1 MRKPAPLLM
10 ALSSTLLAATLLV
23 AGMASQPA
31 HAQLRWVE
39 GKHYIALPTTVGYET
54 PPGKL
59 EVLEVFSYGCIA
71 CNSAL
76 PAMNNLKASLPSDTV
91 MNFLHASF
99 IPQEAWPMF
108 QQAWLTA
115 KALGIAEST
124 HDMMFAAIWETG
136 EIPLL
141 DRASGRVRQPLP
153 TIEDAARFYARHSKV
168 KEAQFLETAKSFA
181 ISTQMKRSDELIK
194 GWRIPSTPSLVVNG
208 RYLINNQEVG
218 SWDGITQIVL
228 FLVSQERQR
237 LKMPAPAAKPA
248 ARPAGKP

>member
-10 ALSSTLLAATLLV
+10 ALLATILITATF
-23 AGMASQPA
+23 ASRPA
-31 HAQLRWVE
+31 HAQLKWVE

-54 PPGKL
+54 PAGKI

-76 PAMNNLKASLPSDTV
+76 PAMNKLKASLPSDTV
-91 MNFLHASF
+91 MNYLHASF

-115 KALGIAEST
+115 KALGIGEST
-124 HDMMFAAIWETG
+124 HDMMFTAIWETS

-141 DRASGRVRQPLP
+141 DRSTKRVRQPLP
-153 TIEDAARFYARHSKV
+153 TIEDAARFYSRHAKVTEAR
-168 KEAQFLETAKSFA
+168 FLETAKSFA
-181 ISTQMKRSDELIK
+181 IATQMKRSDELVK
-194 GWRIPSTPSLVVNG
+194 GWRIPSTPSLVING

-218 SWDGITQIVL
+218 SWDGITEIVL

-237 LKMPAPAAKPA
+237 LKMPAPAAKA
-248 ARPAGKP
+248 ATKPAGSP

>member
-1 MRKPAPLLM
+1 
-10 ALSSTLLAATLLV
+10 
-23 AGMASQPA
+23 
-31 HAQLRWVE
+31 
-39 GKHYIALPTTVGYET
+39 
-54 PPGKL
+54 
-59 EVLEVFSYGCIA
+59 
-71 CNSAL
+71 
-76 PAMNNLKASLPSDTV
+76 
-91 MNFLHASF
+91 
-99 IPQEAWPMF
+99 
-108 QQAWLTA
+108 
-115 KALGIAEST
+115 
-124 HDMMFAAIWETG
+124 MFAAIWETG

-153 TIEDAARFYARHSKV
+153 TIVDAARFYARHTKV

-248 ARPAGKP
+248 ARPAG

>member
-1 MRKPAPLLM
+1 MRKPAPLM
-10 ALSSTLLAATLLV
+10 ALLSPLLSATLLV
-23 AGMASQPA
+23 ASFASQPA
-31 HAQLRWVE
+31 LAQLRWVE

-54 PPGKL
+54 PAGKL

-91 MNFLHASF
+91 MNYLHASF

-115 KALGIAEST
+115 KALGIADST
-124 HDMMFAAIWETG
+124 HDMMFKAIWETS

-141 DRASGRVRQPLP
+141 DRNTKRLRQPLP
-153 TIEDAARFYARHSKV
+153 TIEDAARFYSRHAKV
-168 KEAQFLETAKSFA
+168 TEAKFLETARSFA
-181 ISTQMKRSDELIK
+181 IATQMKRSDELVK

-237 LKMPAPAAKPA
+237 LKMPAPAAKAAAKPA
-248 ARPAGKP
+248 ASP